1 MKRVRFLWLFK
12 GRPVF
17 VRMGDQI
24 RFPDED
30 GMKSK
35 QAYVIFVTVIAAI
48 GGLLFGFDTAIVA
61 GATRYLKD
69 QFALTSLQEGW
80 AVSVVLIGCMFG
92 AGLAG
97 PISDRIGRKRFML
110 VSAVLFFIS
119 ALGCAFPQNIF
130 QFVVFRFIGGLGIGS
145 ASILA
150 PLYIAEVSPARV
162 RGALVS
168 VNQMAIVTGILL
180 AYLVN
185 WAFAAVGPSNW
196 RWMFGMGALP
206 SVVFFLLLLSVPES
220 PRWLVKQNR
229 EEDALGVLSRVN
241 DAAAA
246 AAEAKSIK
254 ETLLLEKGSLAEL
267 FRPGFRRA
275 IFIAVVLAVLQQI
288 TGINA
293 ILYYAPRIFERA
305 GFERISAIGQSTI
318 VGFVNMLFTVVAILL
333 VDKVGRKP
341 LLLVA
346 AAGMGIS
353 QLLLGAAFKI
363 DNLTGSAILLLILL
377 YIAFFAMAMGPI
389 VWVVLSEIFPTRMRG
404 SAMAIATV
412 ALWIADFAVTLSFPV
427 IADRLNESIA
437 FWFYAL
443 MCAVDFLFML
453 FLLPETKGRTLEEI
467 ERRWLKKA

>member
-1 MKRVRFLWLFK
+1 
-12 GRPVF
+12 
-17 VRMGDQI
+17 MGDKI
-24 RFPDED
+24 RFSDEN

-48 GGLLFGFDTAIVA
+48 GGLIFGFDTAIVA

-110 VSAVLFFIS
+110 ISAVLFFIS

-180 AYLVN
+180 AYFVN
-185 WAFAAVGPSNW
+185 WAFAGVGPTNW
-196 RWMFGMGALP
+196 RWMYGMGALP
-206 SVVFFLLLLSVPES
+206 SVVFFLLLLRVPES

-229 EEDALGVLSRVN
+229 EADALGVLSRVN
-241 DAAAA
+241 EPAAA
-246 AAEAKSIK
+246 AAEVRSIK

-267 FRPGFRRA
+267 FQPGFRRA

-363 DNLTGSAILLLILL
+363 GNLAGSAILLLILL

-427 IADRLNESIA
+427 VADRLNESTA
-437 FWFYAL
+437 FWFYAA
-443 MCAVDFLFML
+443 MCAVDFFFML

>member
-1 MKRVRFLWLFK
+1 
-12 GRPVF
+12 
-17 VRMGDQI
+17 
-24 RFPDED
+24 
-30 GMKSK
+30 MKSK

-97 PISDRIGRKRFML
+97 SISDRIGRKRFML

-150 PLYIAEVSPARV
+150 PLYIAEVSPARI

-180 AYLVN
+180 AYFVN
-185 WAFAAVGPSNW
+185 WVFAGVGPSNW

-206 SVVFFLLLLSVPES
+206 SVIFFVLLLRVPES
-220 PRWLVKQNR
+220 PRWLVKKDR
-229 EEDALGVLSRVN
+229 EKEALGVLSRVN
-241 DAAAA
+241 DAATAA
-246 AAEAKSIK
+246 VEVRSIK
-254 ETLLLEKGSLAEL
+254 ATLLLEKGSLAEL

-275 IFIAVVLAVLQQI
+275 VFIAIVLAILQQI

-318 VGFVNMLFTVVAILL
+318 VGLVNMLFTVVAILL
-333 VDKVGRKP
+333 VDRVGRKP
-341 LLLVA
+341 LLLIA

-363 DNLTGSAILLLILL
+363 EHLSGTAILLLILL
-377 YIAFFAMAMGPI
+377 YIAFFAMAMGPV

-427 IADRLNESIA
+427 IADRLNESTA

-443 MCAVDFLFML
+443 MCAVDFVFML
-453 FLLPETKGRTLEEI
+453 FLLPETKGKTLEDI
-467 ERRWLKKA
+467 ERHWLGKS

>member
-1 MKRVRFLWLFK
+1 
-12 GRPVF
+12 
-17 VRMGDQI
+17 
-24 RFPDED
+24 
-30 GMKSK
+30 MKSK
-35 QAYVIFVTVIAAI
+35 QSYVIFVTVIAAI

-97 PISDRIGRKRFML
+97 SISDRIGRKRFML

-130 QFVVFRFIGGLGIGS
+130 QFVIFRFIGGLGIGS

-150 PLYIAEVSPARV
+150 PLYIAEVSPARG

-180 AYLVN
+180 AYFVN
-185 WAFAAVGPSNW
+185 WAFAGVGPSNW
-196 RWMFGMGALP
+196 RWMYGMGALP
-206 SVVFFLLLLSVPES
+206 SVVFFLLLLRVPES

-229 EEDALGVLSRVN
+229 EREALGVLSRVN
-241 DAAAA
+241 DTAAA
-246 AAEAKSIK
+246 AAEVKSIK

-275 IFIAVVLAVLQQI
+275 IFIAVVLAILQQI

-305 GFERISAIGQSTI
+305 SFERISAIGQSTI

-346 AAGMGIS
+346 AAGMGVS

-363 DNLTGSAILLLILL
+363 ENLAGTAILLLILL

-427 IADRLNESIA
+427 IADRLNESTA
-437 FWFYAL
+437 FWFYSL
-443 MCAVDFLFML
+443 MCAVDFVFMI
-453 FLLPETKGRTLEEI
+453 FLLPETKGKTLEEI

>member
-1 MKRVRFLWLFK
+1 MRGPIGLL
-12 GRPVF
+12 
-17 VRMGDQI
+17 DQAK
-24 RFPDED
+24 
-30 GMKSK
+30 MKSK

-97 PISDRIGRKRFML
+97 SISDRIGRKRFML

-130 QFVVFRFIGGLGIGS
+130 QFVIFRFVGGLGIGS

-150 PLYIAEVSPARV
+150 PLYIAEVSPARI

-180 AYLVN
+180 AYFVN
-185 WAFAAVGPSNW
+185 WAFAGVGPSNW
-196 RWMFGMGALP
+196 RWMYGMGALP
-206 SVVFFLLLLSVPES
+206 SVVFFLLLLLVPES
-220 PRWLVKQNR
+220 PRWLVKEDR
-229 EEDALGVLSRVN
+229 EEEALGVLTRVN
-241 DAAAA
+241 DAATA
-246 AAEAKSIK
+246 AAEVRSIK

-275 IFIAVVLAVLQQI
+275 LLIAVVLAILQQI

-318 VGFVNMLFTVVAILL
+318 VGFINMLFTIVAILL

-341 LLLVA
+341 LLLIA
-346 AAGMGIS
+346 AAGMGVS
-353 QLLLGAAFKI
+353 QLLLGAAFRVE
-363 DNLTGSAILLLILL
+363 NLSGSAILFLILL

-412 ALWIADFAVTLSFPV
+412 ALWIADFAVTLTFPV
-427 IADRLNESIA
+427 IADRLSETTA
-437 FWFYAL
+437 FWIYAV
-443 MCAVDFLFML
+443 MCAIDFFFML
-453 FLLPETKGRTLEEI
+453 FLLPETKGKTLEEI

>member
-1 MKRVRFLWLFK
+1 MVNQVRFL
-12 GRPVF
+12 
-17 VRMGDQI
+17 
-24 RFPDED
+24 DED
-30 GMKSK
+30 SMKSK

-97 PISDRIGRKRFML
+97 SISDRVGRKRFML
-110 VSAVLFFIS
+110 VSAVLFFVS

-130 QFVVFRFIGGLGIGS
+130 QFVIFRFVGGLGIGS

-150 PLYIAEVSPARV
+150 PLYIAEVSPARI

-180 AYLVN
+180 AYFVN
-185 WAFAAVGPSNW
+185 WAFAGVGPSNW
-196 RWMFGMGALP
+196 RWMYGMGALP
-206 SVVFFLLLLSVPES
+206 SVVFFLLLLRVPES
-220 PRWLVKQNR
+220 PRWLVKQGR
-229 EEDALGVLSRVN
+229 EGEALGVLSRVN
-241 DAAAA
+241 TAEAA
-246 AAEAKSIK
+246 AAEVRSIK

-275 IFIAVVLAVLQQI
+275 IFIALVLAILQQI

-305 GFERISAIGQSTI
+305 GFERVSAIGQSTI
-318 VGFVNMLFTVVAILL
+318 VGLVNMLFTIVAILL
-333 VDKVGRKP
+333 VDRVGRKP
-341 LLLVA
+341 LLLIA
-346 AAGMGIS
+346 AAGMGVS
-353 QLLLGAAFKI
+353 QLLLGAAFRI
-363 DNLTGSAILLLILL
+363 ENLAGSAILLLILL

-427 IADRLNESIA
+427 IADRLNETTA
-437 FWFYAL
+437 FWSYAL
-443 MCAVDFLFML
+443 MCVVDFFFML
-453 FLLPETKGRTLEEI
+453 FLLPETKGKTLEEI
-467 ERRWLKKA
+467 EKRWLKKA

>member
-1 MKRVRFLWLFK
+1 
-12 GRPVF
+12 
-17 VRMGDQI
+17 
-24 RFPDED
+24 
-30 GMKSK
+30 MKSRTT
-35 QAYVIFVTVIAAI
+35 YVIFVTVIAAI

-92 AGLAG
+92 AGFSGA
-97 PISDRIGRKRFML
+97 ISDRLGRKRFML
-110 VSAVLFFIS
+110 VSAVLFFVS
-119 ALGCAFPQNIF
+119 AIGCALPQNML
-130 QFVVFRFIGGLGIGS
+130 QFLVFRFIGGLGIGS

-150 PLYIAEVSPARV
+150 PLYIAEVSPARI

-180 AYLVN
+180 AYFVN
-185 WAFAAVGPSNW
+185 WAFAGIGPSNW

-206 SVVFFLLLLSVPES
+206 SVVFFLLLLRVPES
-220 PRWLVKQNR
+220 PRWLVKQSR
-229 EEDALGVLSRVN
+229 ESEALDVLSRVN
-241 DAAAA
+241 DSETA
-246 AAEAKSIK
+246 AAEVRSIK

-275 IFIAVVLAVLQQI
+275 LFIAVVLAILQQI

-318 VGFVNMLFTVVAILL
+318 VGLVNMLFTIVAILL
-333 VDKVGRKP
+333 VDRVGRKP
-341 LLLVA
+341 LLLIA

-353 QLLLGAAFKI
+353 QLLLGAAFRVE
-363 DNLTGSAILLLILL
+363 NFSGTGILLLILL

-389 VWVVLSEIFPTRMRG
+389 VWVVMSEIFPTRMRG
-404 SAMAIATV
+404 SAMALATV
-412 ALWIADFAVTLSFPV
+412 ALWVADFAVTLSFPV
-427 IADRLNESIA
+427 IADRLDQTTA

-443 MCAVDFLFML
+443 MCAVDLVFMI
-453 FLLPETKGRTLEEI
+453 FFLPETKGKTLEEI

>member
-1 MKRVRFLWLFK
+1 MVNLVRFL
-12 GRPVF
+12 
-17 VRMGDQI
+17 
-24 RFPDED
+24 DED
-30 GMKSK
+30 SMKSK

-97 PISDRIGRKRFML
+97 SISDRIGRKRFML

-130 QFVVFRFIGGLGIGS
+130 QFVVFRFVGGLGIGS

-150 PLYIAEVSPARV
+150 PLYIAEISPARI

-180 AYLVN
+180 AYFVN
-185 WAFAAVGPSNW
+185 WAFAGVGPSNW
-196 RWMFGMGALP
+196 RWMYGMGALP
-206 SVVFFLLLLSVPES
+206 SVVFFLLLLQVPES
-220 PRWLVKQNR
+220 PRWLVKQGR
-229 EEDALGVLSRVN
+229 EGEALGVLSRVN
-241 DAAAA
+241 TDEMA
-246 AAEAKSIK
+246 AAEVRSIK

-275 IFIAVVLAVLQQI
+275 IFIAVVLAILQQI

-305 GFERISAIGQSTI
+305 GFERVSAIGQSTI
-318 VGFVNMLFTVVAILL
+318 VGLVNMLFTIVAILL
-333 VDKVGRKP
+333 VDRVGRKP
-341 LLLVA
+341 LLLIA
-346 AAGMGIS
+346 AAGMGVS
-353 QLLLGAAFKI
+353 QLLLGAAFKVE
-363 DNLTGSAILLLILL
+363 NLAGSAILLLILL

-427 IADRLNESIA
+427 IADRLNETTA
-437 FWFYAL
+437 FWSYAL
-443 MCAVDFLFML
+443 MCAVDFFFML
-453 FLLPETKGRTLEEI
+453 FLLPETKGKTLEEI
-467 ERRWLKKA
+467 EKRWLKKA

>member
-1 MKRVRFLWLFK
+1 MR
-12 GRPVF
+12 
-17 VRMGDQI
+17 
-24 RFPDED
+24 
-30 GMKSK
+30 SK
-35 QAYVIFVTVIAAI
+35 QTYVIFVTVIAAI

-69 QFALTSLQEGW
+69 QFALSSLQEGW

-97 PISDRIGRKRFML
+97 PISDRIGRRRFML
-110 VSAVLFFIS
+110 VSAVLFFVS

-130 QFVVFRFIGGLGIGS
+130 QFVLFRFVGGLGIGS

-150 PLYIAEVSPARV
+150 PLYIAEVSPARI

-180 AYLVN
+180 AYFVN
-185 WAFAAVGPSNW
+185 WAFAGVGPSNW
-196 RWMFGMGALP
+196 RWMYGMGAVP
-206 SVVFFLLLLSVPES
+206 SLVFFGLLLRVPES
-220 PRWLVKQNR
+220 PRWLVKMER
-229 EEDALGVLSRVN
+229 EPEALAVLSRVN
-241 DAAAA
+241 DHAA
-246 AAEAKSIK
+246 AAEEVRSIK

-267 FRPGFRRA
+267 FRPGFRQA
-275 IFIAVVLAVLQQI
+275 IFIAIVLAVLQQI

-341 LLLVA
+341 LLLIA
-346 AAGMGIS
+346 AAGMGLS
-353 QLLLGAAFKI
+353 QLLLGAAFKVEH
-363 DNLTGSAILLLILL
+363 LAGSAILLLILL

-412 ALWIADFAVTLSFPV
+412 ALWVADFAVTLSFPV
-427 IADRLNESIA
+427 IADRLNETTA

-453 FLLPETKGRTLEEI
+453 FLLPETKGKTLEEI
-467 ERRWLKKA
+467 ERHWLRKI

>member
-1 MKRVRFLWLFK
+1 
-12 GRPVF
+12 
-17 VRMGDQI
+17 
-24 RFPDED
+24 
-30 GMKSK
+30 MKSK
-35 QAYVIFVTVIAAI
+35 HSYVIFVTVIAAI

-69 QFALTSLQEGW
+69 QFALSSLQEGW

-97 PISDRIGRKRFML
+97 TISDRVGRKRFMI
-110 VSAVLFFIS
+110 VSAVLFFVS
-119 ALGCAFPQNIF
+119 ALGCAFPRNILE
-130 QFVVFRFIGGLGIGS
+130 FVVFRFVGGLGIGS

-150 PLYIAEVSPARV
+150 PLYIAEVSPARI

-180 AYLVN
+180 AYFVN
-185 WAFAAVGPSNW
+185 WAFAEIGPSNW
-196 RWMFGMGALP
+196 RWMYGTGALP
-206 SVVFFLLLLSVPES
+206 AVAFLGLLLSVPES
-220 PRWLVKQNR
+220 PRWLVKMGR
-229 EEDALGVLSRVN
+229 EPEALGVLSRVN

-246 AAEAKSIK
+246 AAEVQSIK

-275 IFIAVVLAVLQQI
+275 LFIAVVLAILQQI

-305 GFERISAIGQSTI
+305 GFDRISAIGQSTI
-318 VGFVNMLFTVVAILL
+318 VGFVNMLFTVVAIVL

-341 LLLVA
+341 LLLTA
-346 AAGMGIS
+346 AAGMGVS
-353 QLLLGAAFKI
+353 QLLLGAAFKVEH
-363 DNLTGSAILLLILL
+363 LAGSAILLLILL

-389 VWVVLSEIFPTRMRG
+389 VWVVMSEIFPTRMRG

-427 IADRLNESIA
+427 IADRLNETTA
-437 FWFYAL
+437 FWSYAL

-453 FLLPETKGRTLEEI
+453 FLLPETKGKTLEEI
-467 ERRWLKKA
+467 ERRWLRKA